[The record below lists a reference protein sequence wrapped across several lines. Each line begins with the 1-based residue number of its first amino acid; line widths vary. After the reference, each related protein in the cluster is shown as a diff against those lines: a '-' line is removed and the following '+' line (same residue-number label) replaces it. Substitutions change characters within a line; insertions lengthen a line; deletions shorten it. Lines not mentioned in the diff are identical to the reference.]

1 MDKKVKITYVMDP
14 QCGWCYGNSQNI
26 TALHKAF
33 KDDFDFE
40 LLVGGMWLGENAPV
54 GGNKLSAFLHHHAPR
69 MTATTGAHIDDRY
82 YELAKDSTYTFSSLA
97 PSAAIRLVKE
107 VAQDQVFFF
116 AKKVQQA
123 LFVEG
128 KKLDEK
134 ETYSEMLIEMD
145 IDKKIFENRW
155 MKKENIANTK
165 AEFSYASSIARGLPT
180 LLITKNSKTEVLA
193 SGYFNLEQMK
203 KTLVDLMELFSH
215 SSVKTTE
222 H

>member
-1 MDKKVKITYVMDP
+1 MDP

-26 TALHKAF
+26 TALHETF

-40 LLVGGMWLGENAPV
+40 LLVGGMWLEKNAPA
-54 GGNKLSAFLHHHAPR
+54 GGNKLSNFLHHHAPR
-69 MTATTGAHIDDRY
+69 MIAITGAHIDNRY
-82 YELAKDSTYTFSSLA
+82 YELAKEKTYTFSSLA
-97 PSAAIRLVKE
+97 PSAAIRLVKD
-107 VAQDQVFFF
+107 VAQDQVFLF

-128 KKLDEK
+128 KRLDEK
-134 ETYSEMLIEMD
+134 ETYSQVLIAMG

-165 AEFSYASSIARGLPT
+165 AEFSYASSIAHGFPT

-203 KTLVDLMELFSH
+203 KTLVELMELFSH
-215 SSVKTTE
+215 SSIKTE